1 MNPTKCKI
9 AIIVLILLFSVKA
22 GITQEDSL
30 QVNKNIEKN
39 FIRNID
45 TLINS
50 WYLDKYTAITDSIN
64 KSFSDS
70 TIPEFSDSVYISR
83 LRNIPSAIEINYN
96 SIVRNFIH
104 LYTKER
110 REKVE
115 IMLGLSQYYFPI
127 FERVFDKYD
136 LPHELKYLAI
146 IESALNPRAVSR
158 ARATGIWQFM
168 HGTGKMYGLTINS
181 YIDERRDPVKSTYA
195 AAEYLKDLH
204 GIFGSWDL
212 AIAAYNCGPRNVSKA
227 IYRAGG
233 KRNYWDIY
241 YFLPR
246 ETRGYYPA
254 FIAAMYFVNY
264 HEQHGLY
271 PKEINLPLATDTIM
285 VNKKLHLKQIS
296 EVLNIPLKQI
306 EDMNPQYK
314 RNIIPETNKSYPVKI
329 PLSHTRK
336 FIEHKDSIFAY
347 KDSVLFPDNMLK
359 EPGST
364 RVKHQAP
371 QGKAKL
377 YYKVKPGDNLGYIA
391 EWYDVRASQ
400 LRYWNNIRGNV
411 IRAGQKLVV
420 YVPKNKVNYY
430 KKVNSLSFAEK
441 QKRIGAPANR
451 NNNTTTQP
459 PGQDKD
465 YIYYKVKYGDT
476 LWEISRKYPGVT
488 KNDIK
493 TLNNLK
499 NARELKVGQYL
510 KIKKKPDSS

>member
-1 MNPTKCKI
+1 MNSQKYKI
-9 AIIVLILLFSVKA
+9 VFIIVIFLFSARA
-22 GITQEDSL
+22 GITQQDSL
-30 QVNKNIEKN
+30 QLNNNIKESFNKNLN
-39 FIRNID
+39 
-45 TLINS
+45 TLIHD
-50 WYLDKYTAITDSIN
+50 WYLENYTKTQDSMN
-64 KSFSDS
+64 SSHSDS
-70 TIPEFSDSVYISR
+70 TIPEFSDSVYVSR
-83 LRNIPSAIEINYN
+83 LRNIPTAIEVNYN

-115 IMLGLSQYYFPI
+115 IMLGLSRYYFPI
-127 FERVFDKYD
+127 FESIFDQYD

-168 HGTGKMYGLTINS
+168 YGTGKMYGLTINS
-181 YIDERRDPVKSTYA
+181 FIDERKDPVKSTYA

-204 GIFGSWDL
+204 EIFGSWDL

-233 KRNYWDIY
+233 KRTYWDIY

-264 HEQHGLY
+264 HEQHNLY
-271 PKEINLPLATDTIM
+271 PEEINLPLATDTIM

-296 EVLNIPLKQI
+296 EVLNIPLKQL

-314 RNIIPETNKSYPVKI
+314 MNIIPATDKSYPVKL
-329 PLSHTRK
+329 PLKYTSK
-336 FIEHKDSIFAY
+336 FIEYKDSIFSY
-347 KDSVLFPDNMLK
+347 KDSVIFPDNMLK

-364 RVKHQAP
+364 QVIHQAP
-371 QGKAKL
+371 QGKTKL

-391 EWYDVRASQ
+391 EWYNVRASQ
-400 LRYWNNIRGNV
+400 LRHWNNIRGSI
-411 IRAGQKLVV
+411 IRAGQRLVV
-420 YVPKNKVNYY
+420 YVPENKVNYY

-441 QKRIGAPANR
+441 QKRIGQPVNR
-451 NNNTTTQP
+451 NNNETNRQP
-459 PGQDKD
+459 KQDKD

-476 LWEISRKYPGVT
+476 LWEISRKYQGVSE
-488 KNDIK
+488 NEIK
-493 TLNNLK
+493 ELNNLK
-499 NARELKVGQYL
+499 NATELKAGQYL
-510 KIKKKPDSS
+510 KIRKKPDSS